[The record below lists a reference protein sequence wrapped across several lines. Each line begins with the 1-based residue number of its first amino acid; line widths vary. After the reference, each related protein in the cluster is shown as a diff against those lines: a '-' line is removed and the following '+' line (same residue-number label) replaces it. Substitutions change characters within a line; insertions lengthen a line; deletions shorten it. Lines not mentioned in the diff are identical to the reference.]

1 MFITFEGIDGSGKTT
16 QVELLKLYFENLGK
30 TVITIRDP
38 GSTSI
43 SEKIRNILLDS
54 NNLSISPQ
62 SETLLFTAA
71 RAQIVHEV
79 IKPSLEK
86 NKIVICD
93 RFIDSTSAYQ
103 GYGRD
108 MNLVNIG
115 YLNKFAMQGVHP
127 NFTFLIDISTQESTN
142 RLNKSSLDRMELAGN
157 DFYEKVRAGYI
168 DLVKNFPERIFRI
181 DGRLPIED
189 IHSKIINIINSK

>member
-30 TVITIRDP
+30 TVITI
-38 GSTSI
+38 
-43 SEKIRNILLDS
+43 
-54 NNLSISPQ
+54 
-62 SETLLFTAA
+62 

-115 YLNKFAMQGVHP
+115 YLNKFAMQGVYP

-142 RLNKSSLDRMELAGN
+142 RLNKSSLDRIELAGN

-181 DGRLPIED
+181 DGSLPIED